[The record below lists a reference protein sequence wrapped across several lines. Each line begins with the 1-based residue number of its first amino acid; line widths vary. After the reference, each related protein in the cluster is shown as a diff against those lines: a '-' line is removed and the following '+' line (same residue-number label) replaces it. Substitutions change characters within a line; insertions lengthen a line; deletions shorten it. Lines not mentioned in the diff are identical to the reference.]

1 MFNKQFS
8 LPKKLTPETD
18 ITPTLSFYTP
28 SQESISPYCSL
39 YISHSTDK
47 EYLDISHKLLWLVS
61 NFIILLTFSDSV
73 RRNELLT
80 TLRGQRVNSIQTIM
94 TFCPFSDTL
103 QQFKRVTKIY
113 AKSLE
118 MPFLSKC
125 EFLSWRNKW
134 NC

>member
-18 ITPTLSFYTP
+18 ITPNLSFYTP

-39 YISHSTDK
+39 YM
-47 EYLDISHKLLWLVS
+47 DISHNLLWLVS
-61 NFIILLTFSDSV
+61 NFIILVTFSDSV
-73 RRNELLT
+73 GRNELLT

-103 QQFKRVTKIY
+103 QQF
-113 AKSLE
+113 
-118 MPFLSKC
+118 
-125 EFLSWRNKW
+125 
-134 NC
+134 

>member
-18 ITPTLSFYTP
+18 ITPNLSFYTP

-61 NFIILLTFSDSV
+61 NFIILVTFSDSV
-73 RRNELLT
+73 RRNELLPLLGVKGLIVFKQLWHFAHFQ
-80 TLRGQRVNSIQTIM
+80 TLFNNLKE
-94 TFCPFSDTL
+94 L
-103 QQFKRVTKIY
+103 Q
-113 AKSLE
+113 KS
-118 MPFLSKC
+118 MQKAWKC
-125 EFLSWRNKW
+125 HF
-134 NC
+134 

>member
-18 ITPTLSFYTP
+18 ITPTLSIYTP
-28 SQESISPYCSL
+28 SQKSISPYCSL

-61 NFIILLTFSDSV
+61 NFIILVTFSDSV

>member
-18 ITPTLSFYTP
+18 ITPTLSIYTP

-113 AKSLE
+113 EKSLE